1 MKNAERRGAPTRDS
15 YSDATTQPHL
25 HLSRNGRFRTPFDAA
40 YLACSDKHDK
50 HAVETKWDHRDSA
63 IRSPAAQQEFRR
75 HVHVTRI
82 IAVYKDAVISRV
94 HFHGEL
100 SDPIGML
107 LR

>member
-1 MKNAERRGAPTRDS
+1 MQNAD
-15 YSDATTQPHL
+15 DATTQPHL
-25 HLSRNGRFRTPFDAA
+25 HLSRKGRFRTP
-40 YLACSDKHDK
+40 CSDKHDK
-50 HAVETKWDHRDSA
+50 HAVETKWDHSDSA

-94 HFHGEL
+94 HFHEEL